1 MSFIGI
7 IMLSREQQGLLCC
20 IASQV
25 LWGVGI
31 LFWPLLSYL
40 QPVSILSL
48 RMVCSFLFAILLI
61 TATKRL
67 HLIKNLFANRK
78 IAINLMAAATFLAI
92 NWGVYIYA
100 INNGKAIEVSLGY
113 YITPILS
120 IIIGRIVFNDVLNKY
135 QILAI
140 FLVVIGVS
148 YGMISYGHIPY
159 YGLILGFTFAI
170 YGFLHKII
178 NANAISILCAETMI
192 VSPFAIIW
200 LICTEPNLGFIG
212 YEPMHY
218 VLLAGTIA
226 FTGVPLML
234 FSYAAITVSFTTIG
248 FILYLS
254 PSINFLLAIFCTDEA
269 VKPSDY
275 ITFPIVWLALIIY
288 TADMFYKNKRL
299 KKHHV

>member
-1 MSFIGI
+1 
-7 IMLSREQQGLLCC
+7 MLSREQQGLLCC
-20 IASQV
+20 IASQA

-31 LFWPLLSYL
+31 LFWPYLSYL

-48 RMVCSFLFAILLI
+48 RMICSFLFAIILI
-61 TATKRL
+61 LATKRFY
-67 HLIKNLFANRK
+67 HVKNLFSDKK
-78 IAINLMAAATFLAI
+78 IALNLVVAAAFLAV
-92 NWGVYIYA
+92 NWGVYIYS

-120 IIIGRIVFNDVLNKY
+120 IIIGRIIFNDTLNKN
-135 QILAI
+135 QVAAIL
-140 FLVVIGVS
+140 LVFIGVS
-148 YGMISYGHIPY
+148 YGIVSYGHVPY
-159 YGLILGFTFAI
+159 FGLVLGFTFAI

-192 VSPFAIIW
+192 ISPFALLW
-200 LICTEPNLGFIG
+200 LIFTEPTYGIVG
-212 YEPMHY
+212 YDYTHY
-218 VLLAGTIA
+218 LLLLGTIA
-226 FTGVPLML
+226 FTGIPLIL

-254 PSINFLLAIFCTDEA
+254 PSINFLLAVFYTNEA

-288 TADMFYKNKRL
+288 TMDMFYKSKRL
-299 KKHHV
+299 KK

>member
-1 MSFIGI
+1 
-7 IMLSREQQGLLCC
+7 MLSREQQGLLCC
-20 IASQV
+20 IASQA

-48 RMVCSFLFAILLI
+48 RMVCSFLFAIVLI

-67 HLIKNLFANRK
+67 HLVKNLFANRK
-78 IAINLMAAATFLAI
+78 VAVNLITASVFLAI

-120 IIIGRIVFNDVLNKY
+120 IIIGRIVFGDVLNKY
-135 QILAI
+135 QAAAIL
-140 FLVVIGVS
+140 LVFIGVS
-148 YGMISYGHIPY
+148 YGMFSYGHIPY
-159 YGLILGFTFAI
+159 YGLILGFTFAV

-192 VSPFAIIW
+192 ISPFAVIW
-200 LICTEPNLGFIG
+200 LLSSEPDFGIIG
-212 YEPMHY
+212 YPPVHY
-218 VLLAGTIA
+218 ILLAGTIA
-226 FTGVPLML
+226 FTGLPLML

-254 PSINFLLAIFCTDEA
+254 PSINFLLAIFCTNEA

-299 KKHHV
+299 KKYV